1 MNRSGPIVALLV
13 VVGTLVV
20 PAAGVVA
27 QDESRSNDEVAP
39 GERLSGVV
47 GVQAAELEGEIE
59 TRAYEAEIEAAE
71 SDDERAE
78 RVAER
83 TEQLDERLAD
93 LREER
98 AELLEERREGELTEG
113 EYRAEIAALEAETD
127 TVQAQLNETN
137 ETAAGLPEETLA
149 ANGVNA
155 TAIRTLGQEADNLS
169 GAEVS
174 ALARSIAGNETGEVD
189 VEVAVQRGNGVVEV
203 EVERENGEREVET
216 EFEGEPD
223 NASEAVALAETRVA
237 FAEERLND
245 SGNASELAD
254 ARATLEAANAALE
267 NGSEERAL
275 ELAEEASETAEEA
288 VEERE
293 DEREEEAEDEREDE
307 EAEGEERD
315 DKAENEPGEDDREQ
329 MEEEETDGDAGD
341 DEGNEADE
349 EADEGGGEPEDGGDD
364 ADEETET

>member
-27 QDESRSNDEVAP
+27 QDESTSNDEVAP

-149 ANGVNA
+149 ANGVDA

-203 EVERENGEREVET
+203 AVERENGEREVET

-254 ARATLEAANAALE
+254 ARATLEAADAALE

-293 DEREEEAEDEREDE
+293 DEREE
-307 EAEGEERD
+307 
-315 DKAENEPGEDDREQ
+315 
-329 MEEEETDGDAGD
+329 
-341 DEGNEADE
+341 
-349 EADEGGGEPEDGGDD
+349 
-364 ADEETET
+364 